1 MGCFYYLE
9 FSIWQ
14 ALLGALNPFCHLM
27 FIDSLQPYMGS
38 NIYLYG

>member
-14 ALLGALNPFCHLM
+14 ALLGAFNPFCHLM
-27 FIDSLQPYMGS
+27 FIDSLQPYTGS